1 MIMNLHHLHH
11 LQKAL
16 KITVLKIPDLKIPL
30 ILKIQKKHQKQLQV
44 EEEEEWLKNKEEV
57 MQLQML

>member
-1 MIMNLHHLHH
+1 MIMNLHPL
-11 LQKAL
+11 LKAL
-16 KITVLKIPDLKIPL
+16 KIMVLKIPDLKIPL

-57 MQLQML
+57 RQLQML